1 MTDAI
6 NTTATEV
13 AAAAAIVTRKAAY
26 YQITLAE
33 ARIEKAREQIAV
45 ATTRINELNEL
56 IPTLP
61 EQVVVDSRVY
71 TVGESIT
78 FNAGQANNM
87 SQFNSNFALDKA
99 GQIGGLGMNLASV
112 LGQQADS
119 QRADTSLRSQIGDSQ
134 YAREQQQA
142 LAPYTQQQI
151 IADLLNGGGL
161 LGATTGQT
169 INSNG
174 TSTSKESGGLLKS
187 LLSGG
192 FGLGAAALGKK

>member
-6 NTTATEV
+6 NTTATNTI
-13 AAAAAIVTRKAAY
+13 AAAIVTRKAAY

-78 FNAGQANNM
+78 FNAGRGPTRKQLVGVVAAVKNKEDGKVEAYRISVGEGFEAELYTALPGSVVRADGTDADSDVEQA
-87 SQFNSNFALDKA
+87 DA
-99 GQIGGLGMNLASV
+99 GEQSADDILNGIGG
-112 LGQQADS
+112 
-119 QRADTSLRSQIGDSQ
+119 
-134 YAREQQQA
+134 E
-142 LAPYTQQQI
+142 
-151 IADLLNGGGL
+151 
-161 LGATTGQT
+161 
-169 INSNG
+169 
-174 TSTSKESGGLLKS
+174 
-187 LLSGG
+187 
-192 FGLGAAALGKK
+192 

>member
-78 FNAGQANNM
+78 FNAGRGPTRKQLVGVVAAVKNKEDGKVEAYRI
-87 SQFNSNFALDKA
+87 SVGEGFEAELYTALP
-99 GQIGGLGMNLASV
+99 GSV
-112 LGQQADS
+112 V
-119 QRADTSLRSQIGDSQ
+119 RADGTDSDGTDSDDTDTQPEVSAEASADDILNDIGN
-134 YAREQQQA
+134 
-142 LAPYTQQQI
+142 I
-151 IADLLNGGGL
+151 
-161 LGATTGQT
+161 
-169 INSNG
+169 
-174 TSTSKESGGLLKS
+174 
-187 LLSGG
+187 
-192 FGLGAAALGKK
+192 

>member
-33 ARIEKAREQIAV
+33 ARIAKAQEQIDIA
-45 ATTRINELNEL
+45 ATRINELHDL

-78 FNAGQANNM
+78 FNAGRGQTRKQLVGVVAAVKNKEDGKVEAYRITVGEG
-87 SQFNSNFALDKA
+87 FEAELYTALP
-99 GQIGGLGMNLASV
+99 GSV
-112 LGQQADS
+112 V
-119 QRADTSLRSQIGDSQ
+119 RADGTDSDDTDTQPEVSAEASDDDVDSILNGIGD
-134 YAREQQQA
+134 
-142 LAPYTQQQI
+142 LI
-151 IADLLNGGGL
+151 
-161 LGATTGQT
+161 
-169 INSNG
+169 
-174 TSTSKESGGLLKS
+174 
-187 LLSGG
+187 
-192 FGLGAAALGKK
+192 

>member
-6 NTTATEV
+6 NTTSTEV

-78 FNAGQANNM
+78 FNAGRGPTRKQLVGVVAAVKNKEDGKVEAYRI
-87 SQFNSNFALDKA
+87 SVGEGFEAELYTALP
-99 GQIGGLGMNLASV
+99 GSV
-112 LGQQADS
+112 V
-119 QRADTSLRSQIGDSQ
+119 RADGTASDDTDTHGTQPEVTGEASADDILNDIG
-134 YAREQQQA
+134 
-142 LAPYTQQQI
+142 
-151 IADLLNGGGL
+151 NV
-161 LGATTGQT
+161 
-169 INSNG
+169 
-174 TSTSKESGGLLKS
+174 
-187 LLSGG
+187 
-192 FGLGAAALGKK
+192 

>member
-1 MTDAI
+1 MTEAI

-13 AAAAAIVTRKAAY
+13 AAALHAIVTRKAAY

-78 FNAGQANNM
+78 FNAGRGPTRKQLVGVVAAVKNKEDGKVEAYRI
-87 SQFNSNFALDKA
+87 SVGEGFEAELYTALP
-99 GQIGGLGMNLASV
+99 GSV
-112 LGQQADS
+112 V
-119 QRADTSLRSQIGDSQ
+119 RADGTASDDTDTQPEVTGEASADDILNDIG
-134 YAREQQQA
+134 
-142 LAPYTQQQI
+142 
-151 IADLLNGGGL
+151 NV
-161 LGATTGQT
+161 
-169 INSNG
+169 
-174 TSTSKESGGLLKS
+174 
-187 LLSGG
+187 
-192 FGLGAAALGKK
+192 

>member
-1 MTDAI
+1 MTEAI
-6 NTTATEV
+6 NTTTTEV

-78 FNAGQANNM
+78 FNAGRGPTRKQLVGVVAAVKNKEDGKVEAYRI
-87 SQFNSNFALDKA
+87 SVGEGFEAELYTALP
-99 GQIGGLGMNLASV
+99 GSV
-112 LGQQADS
+112 VRADGTDADS
-119 QRADTSLRSQIGDSQ
+119 DAEPAADQSADDILNDIG
-134 YAREQQQA
+134 
-142 LAPYTQQQI
+142 
-151 IADLLNGGGL
+151 NV
-161 LGATTGQT
+161 
-169 INSNG
+169 
-174 TSTSKESGGLLKS
+174 
-187 LLSGG
+187 
-192 FGLGAAALGKK
+192 

>member
-6 NTTATEV
+6 NTTSTEV
-13 AAAAAIVTRKAAY
+13 AAAATIVTRKAAY

-78 FNAGQANNM
+78 FNTGRGQTRKQLVGVVAAVKNKGGKVEAYRI
-87 SQFNSNFALDKA
+87 SVGEGFEAELYTALPGSVVRAD
-99 GQIGGLGMNLASV
+99 GTASDDT
-112 LGQQADS
+112 DS
-119 QRADTSLRSQIGDSQ
+119 QPEQAGEPSADDILNDIGN
-134 YAREQQQA
+134 
-142 LAPYTQQQI
+142 I
-151 IADLLNGGGL
+151 
-161 LGATTGQT
+161 
-169 INSNG
+169 
-174 TSTSKESGGLLKS
+174 
-187 LLSGG
+187 
-192 FGLGAAALGKK
+192 

>member
-6 NTTATEV
+6 NTTSTEV

-78 FNAGQANNM
+78 FNAGRGPTRKQLVGVVAAVKNKEDGKVEAYRI
-87 SQFNSNFALDKA
+87 SVGEGFEAELYTALP
-99 GQIGGLGMNLASV
+99 GSV
-112 LGQQADS
+112 VRADGTDADSEAEQADAGEQS
-119 QRADTSLRSQIGDSQ
+119 ADDILNDIGN
-134 YAREQQQA
+134 A
-142 LAPYTQQQI
+142 
-151 IADLLNGGGL
+151 
-161 LGATTGQT
+161 
-169 INSNG
+169 
-174 TSTSKESGGLLKS
+174 
-187 LLSGG
+187 
-192 FGLGAAALGKK
+192 

>member
-33 ARIEKAREQIAV
+33 ARIEKARELIAA

-71 TVGESIT
+71 AVGEAIT
-78 FNAGQANNM
+78 FNAGRGKTRKQLVGVVAAVKNKEDGKVEAYRIAVGEG
-87 SQFNSNFALDKA
+87 FDEERFTVAP
-99 GQIGGLGMNLASV
+99 GSV
-112 LGQQADS
+112 V
-119 QRADTSLRSQIGDSQ
+119 RADGSSEDDTAEGQPEQAGEQSADDMDS
-134 YAREQQQA
+134 
-142 LAPYTQQQI
+142 I
-151 IADLLNGGGL
+151 LNGIGN
-161 LGATTGQT
+161 A
-169 INSNG
+169 
-174 TSTSKESGGLLKS
+174 
-187 LLSGG
+187 
-192 FGLGAAALGKK
+192 

>member
-6 NTTATEV
+6 NITSTEV

-26 YQITLAE
+26 YQIGLAE

-78 FNAGQANNM
+78 FNAGRGPTRKQLVGVVAAVKNKEDGKVEAYRI
-87 SQFNSNFALDKA
+87 SVGEGFEAELYTALP
-99 GQIGGLGMNLASV
+99 GSV
-112 LGQQADS
+112 VRADGTDADS
-119 QRADTSLRSQIGDSQ
+119 DVEQAADQS
-134 YAREQQQA
+134 
-142 LAPYTQQQI
+142 
-151 IADLLNGGGL
+151 ADDVLNGIGE
-161 LGATTGQT
+161 AV
-169 INSNG
+169 
-174 TSTSKESGGLLKS
+174 
-187 LLSGG
+187 
-192 FGLGAAALGKK
+192 